1 MVVSGFFLKGGRLV
15 DVRYSS
21 TPPQEGKWY
30 TSGIF
35 QAQAFEIAVRK
46 ISLMFPKKTFGGKQK
61 RRARPW
67 KGLGGKLETVK
78 GFASLYLIKVGT
90 YTLED

>member
-21 TPPQEGKWY
+21 TPPRKA
-30 TSGIF
+30 SGI
-35 QAQAFEIAVRK
+35 QVAFSRPRLSKLLFAK
-46 ISLMFPKKTFGGKQK
+46 FPSCSPKKPLGGNKK
-61 RRARPW
+61 EEPGRG

-78 GFASLYLIKVGT
+78 GFASCIYKVGT